1 MYIDFCIEN
10 NEKDPTFEDGD
21 HLRISEYKKKV
32 SLQIGLEKFLLLN
45 SQNYCFVDVCN
56 RRS

>member
-1 MYIDFCIEN
+1 MKKILHL
-10 NEKDPTFEDGD
+10 KMGD